1 MITITLKG
9 VKPTPLNRLYKPII
23 KGGYPSII
31 LSKEAREAKKYIQT
45 DILRQKQNKMLEGHL
60 KFYMDIDV
68 KKVKSPDIDG
78 LLKQL
83 FDALEGL
90 CYTNDN
96 QILDLRV
103 RKHLNMGEDII
114 TILIDSVNNDWLSII
129 KVLQEYHYGKT
140 KGNQDE

>member
-31 LSKEAREAKKYIQT
+31 ISKEAREAKNYLQKEV
-45 DILRQKQNKMLEGHL
+45 LRQKQNKMLLGHL
-60 KFYMDIDV
+60 KFYMDIEV

-83 FDALEGL
+83 FDSLEGL
-90 CYTNDN
+90 CYKNDN

-103 RKHLNMGEDII
+103 RKHLNMGEDKI
-114 TILIDSVNNDWLSII
+114 TILIDDIDTN
-129 KVLQEYHYGKT
+129 
-140 KGNQDE
+140 